1 MTWAFEQFHLIGL
14 AENSKRQYT
23 KVVSDRVG
31 TNRQK
36 NKRPWAVIVLLCS
49 CRAKQLVLHIRK
61 KSIVW
66 STGSSMYHWSGNQQ
80 RIVVMMGQK
89 SYLVFLSLHQIGTKN
104 QRPNVGR
111 SLLLMLQF
119 QKWRD
124 QAESGFFGDKQCQPI
139 PIWTLNLAHTAIPYR
154 ASTGPEQGFPCV
166 LFPHREKPFPSI
178 SYYFHIPIFFYFLEF
193 HCPTWKK

>member
-61 KSIVW
+61 KVHCVIHWVIYVPLIRKSA
-66 STGSSMYHWSGNQQ
+66 TYSSHDGP
-80 RIVVMMGQK
+80 K
-89 SYLVFLSLHQIGTKN
+89 KLSCVSFIA
-104 QRPNVGR
+104 
-111 SLLLMLQF
+111 SD
-119 QKWRD
+119 RD
-124 QAESGFFGDKQCQPI
+124 
-139 PIWTLNLAHTAIPYR
+139 
-154 ASTGPEQGFPCV
+154 
-166 LFPHREKPFPSI
+166 
-178 SYYFHIPIFFYFLEF
+178 
-193 HCPTWKK
+193 

>member
-61 KSIVW
+61 KKSIV
-66 STGSSMYHWSGNQQ
+66 
-80 RIVVMMGQK
+80 
-89 SYLVFLSLHQIGTKN
+89 
-104 QRPNVGR
+104 
-111 SLLLMLQF
+111 
-119 QKWRD
+119 
-124 QAESGFFGDKQCQPI
+124 
-139 PIWTLNLAHTAIPYR
+139 
-154 ASTGPEQGFPCV
+154 
-166 LFPHREKPFPSI
+166 
-178 SYYFHIPIFFYFLEF
+178 
-193 HCPTWKK
+193 

>member
-61 KSIVW
+61 KVHCVIHWVIYVPLIRKSA
-66 STGSSMYHWSGNQQ
+66 TYSSHDGLKKLPYVSFV
-80 RIVVMMGQK
+80 IA
-89 SYLVFLSLHQIGTKN
+89 S
-104 QRPNVGR
+104 P
-111 SLLLMLQF
+111 
-119 QKWRD
+119 
-124 QAESGFFGDKQCQPI
+124 GD
-139 PIWTLNLAHTAIPYR
+139 
-154 ASTGPEQGFPCV
+154 
-166 LFPHREKPFPSI
+166 
-178 SYYFHIPIFFYFLEF
+178 
-193 HCPTWKK
+193 